1 MLYFI
6 PAIEW
11 PVHRVQ
17 AVRWNSW
24 HAVEEQSHSRRN
36 PECCHNSLPTSAIH
50 RFWTY
55 GHFVYKLNH
64 LVLKYSK
71 PIIASILDYLVSTCY
86 AQMLH
91 KCLVCRFRVATAV
104 LKNDDKN
111 ENHSLFCL
119 PLFTNFVPVCTTA
132 VATRNL
138 QTRHLC
144 SICA

>member
-104 LKNDDKN
+104 VHTGTK
-111 ENHSLFCL
+111 
-119 PLFTNFVPVCTTA
+119 FVNKGKQNSEWFSFLSSFFKTA